1 MDTITFDL
9 LTEKLKNVPQ
19 DILQRVAGY
28 VDALIESPKKPYSLS
43 AEQQSKLDKQI
54 NSDKKVY
61 VDADVLYNNLKG
73 KYEL

>member
-1 MDTITFDL
+1 
-9 LTEKLKNVPQ
+9 
-19 DILQRVAGY
+19 
-28 VDALIESPKKPYSLS
+28 LIESPKKPYSLS

-61 VDADVLYNNLKG
+61 VDADALYNNLKG